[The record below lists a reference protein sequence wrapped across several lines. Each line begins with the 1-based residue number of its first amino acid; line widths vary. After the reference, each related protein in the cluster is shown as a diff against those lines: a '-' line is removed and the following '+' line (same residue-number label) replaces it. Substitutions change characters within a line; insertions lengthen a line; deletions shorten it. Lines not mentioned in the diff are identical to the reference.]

1 MQNGIATSKKITV
14 YDEENI
20 WHGAFWFNRTDS
32 AFLSQTTRFCGQLGT
47 TGSKHFWKNK
57 QKSTSSAFLDKYFLP
72 SFHFLLEFA
81 SAEKN
86 KKLSYLNS
94 LSEEKD
100 IPEVTYLPHIKAF
113 FFFFLNKLLLINIC
127 STIYQ
132 VFSN

>member
-20 WHGAFWFNRTDS
+20 WHGAFWSNRTDS
-32 AFLSQTTRFCGQLGT
+32 ASLFQTVRFCGQLWT
-47 TGSKHFWKNK
+47 TGSTDFWKNK
-57 QKSTSSAFLDKYFLP
+57 QKSTSSAFLDKYFLL

-81 SAEKN
+81 SAEKIKKKK

-94 LSEEKD
+94 LSDEKH

-113 FFFFLNKLLLINIC
+113 FFFLTNC
-127 STIYQ
+127 C
-132 VFSN
+132 